1 MQAQKILVPC
11 PAFSG
16 VRSRSS
22 GCCGVISVSRA
33 HGFQTWRVQV
43 DLPIPLH
50 ASPSFGAI
58 LGLEFATPVLFF
70 SSRYVLY
77 LERLAPE
84 LY

>member
-1 MQAQKILVPC
+1 MQAQKILVLC

-58 LGLEFATPVLFF
+58 LGLEFATTVLFF
-70 SSRYVLY
+70 LQPLRLQ
-77 LERLAPE
+77 ERLATQ